1 MTQIVKQ
8 NNSLA
13 KLMQAEKISSVVQRE
28 GMQTT
33 QKMLYALMFKRLNT
47 MVEEE
52 SIALF
57 VNSVTEM
64 FDGES
69 PEDLIVF
76 CKMIHAGRFGKAYG
90 KLDSAT
96 LGTWW
101 GEYLDKKYE
110 ALEQARIKE
119 NSQYKDK
126 RVNYL
131 DAKCTD
137 ENSVYYGKT
146 ISDVLKEAVEEE
158 KKEEIRNREAK
169 KQEGYETLCKY
180 IQENLEYFTDAEVI
194 NLRGQFLSRMFTDDD
209 MIKVLT
215 DEMERRG
222 I

>member
-1 MTQIVKQ
+1 MEIVKH
-8 NNSLA
+8 NNALA
-13 KLMQAEKISSVVQRE
+13 KLMQAEKISAVVQRE
-28 GMQTT
+28 GMKAT
-33 QKMLYALMFKRLNT
+33 KKLLHALMFKRLNT
-47 MVEEE
+47 MAEEE

-57 VNSVTEM
+57 VGSVTEM

-131 DAKCTD
+131 DAKCVD
-137 ENSVYYGKT
+137 ENSPYYGKT
-146 ISDVLKEAVEEE
+146 VSDVLKEAVEEE

-180 IQENLEYFTDAEVI
+180 IQENLEYFTDAEVL

>member
-1 MTQIVKQ
+1 MEIVKH
-8 NNSLA
+8 NNALS

-28 GMQTT
+28 GMKAT
-33 QKMLYALMFKRLNT
+33 KKLLHALMFKRLNT
-47 MVEEE
+47 MAEEE

-57 VNSVTEM
+57 VGSVTEM

-131 DAKCTD
+131 DAKCVD
-137 ENSVYYGKT
+137 ENSPYYGKT
-146 ISDVLKEAVEEE
+146 VSDVLKEAVEEE
-158 KKEEIRNREAK
+158 KKEEVRNREAK

-180 IQENLEYFTDAEVI
+180 IQENLEYFTDAEVL

>member
-1 MTQIVKQ
+1 MTQIVKH
-8 NNSLA
+8 NNGLA
-13 KLMQAEKISSVVQRE
+13 KLMQAEKISTAIQRE
-28 GMQTT
+28 GTKET
-33 QKMLYALMFKRLNT
+33 KKMLHSIMSKRLNT
-47 MVEEE
+47 MIEKE
-52 SIALF
+52 SIAMF
-57 VNSVTEM
+57 VDSLTEL

-69 PEDLIVF
+69 PEDLIMF

-146 ISDVLKEAVEEE
+146 ISDVLKEAIEEE

-180 IQENLEYFTDAEVI
+180 IQENLEYFTDAEVL

-209 MIKVLT
+209 MIKILT

>member
-1 MTQIVKQ
+1 MEIQKH
-8 NNSLA
+8 NNALA
-13 KLMQAEKISSVVQRE
+13 KLMQAEKISAVVQRE
-28 GMQTT
+28 GMKAT
-33 QKMLYALMFKRLNT
+33 KKLLHALMFKRLNT
-47 MVEEE
+47 MAEEE

-57 VNSVTEM
+57 VGSVTEM

-137 ENSVYYGKT
+137 ENSPYYGKT
-146 ISDVLKEAVEEE
+146 VSDVLKEAVEEE